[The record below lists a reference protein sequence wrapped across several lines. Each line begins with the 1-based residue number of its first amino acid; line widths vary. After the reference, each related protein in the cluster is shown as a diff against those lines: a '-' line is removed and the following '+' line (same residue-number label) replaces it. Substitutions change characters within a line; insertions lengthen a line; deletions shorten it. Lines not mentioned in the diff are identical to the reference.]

1 MRRAQDEEGM
11 ERGGCLQDHQA
22 GEDIRQQK
30 VLMGRE
36 SDEDI
41 HKEGDMGMEC
51 WLCIPL
57 KECFV

>member
-1 MRRAQDEEGM
+1 MRRAWKEEDVC
-11 ERGGCLQDHQA
+11 RIIK
-22 GEDIRQQK
+22 DIRQQK

-41 HKEGDMGMEC
+41 HKEGDMGMER